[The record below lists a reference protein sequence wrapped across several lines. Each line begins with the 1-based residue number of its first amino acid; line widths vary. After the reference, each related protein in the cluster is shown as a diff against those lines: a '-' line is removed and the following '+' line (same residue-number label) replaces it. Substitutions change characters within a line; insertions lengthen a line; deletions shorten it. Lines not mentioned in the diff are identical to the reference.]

1 MKETNTQITPQM
13 IDFLER
19 CLDPEMYGY
28 ELSPYDRDVVR
39 VALGMEAV
47 ETVMETKNT
56 VLEFEEKINRLN
68 DIINRLNA
76 IVRQATLDMWV
87 ETRDSKEQ
95 IWMKV
100 GEDEEFL
107 YDDAEVFPELAN
119 FLLNRN

>member
-39 VALGMEAV
+39 VALGREAV

-56 VLEFEEKINRLN
+56 VLELEEK
-68 DIINRLNA
+68 INRLNA